1 MQAEKE
7 TKEKD
12 THRQIVEVAE
22 RLFRQIG
29 FQKTMVADIARE
41 LHMSP
46 ANVYRF
52 FAAKSEINEAV
63 CLDLLG
69 RIEAEAE
76 KIAATRGT
84 AAQRMRNLIG
94 SVEKTHS
101 KLYMSDRKLHEL
113 IAAATTENW
122 TIMRE
127 HNQRMAGMLEQII
140 ASGMGA
146 GEFRPGDAALAARL
160 VNTACIRF
168 SHPRLMGKM
177 SRSRCQSL
185 TKWSIFV
192 SPRSCRAPIP
202 PSDLMLAPLS
212 EGKHSLHFTGTF
224 PQFNFGINVTYNLTV
239 REDQST
245 DAGHKSGASLSDI
258 LLGMAVVPVCAL
270 DYCRKR
276 HH

>member
-7 TKEKD
+7 SKGKD

-29 FQKTMVADIARE
+29 FQKTTVTDIARE
-41 LHMSP
+41 LHISTSI
-46 ANVYRF
+46 VYRF

-76 KIAATRGT
+76 KIAASRGT

-113 IAAATTENW
+113 IAAAITENW
-122 TIMRE
+122 TVMRK
-127 HNQRMAGMLEQII
+127 HNQRMAGILEQII
-140 ASGMGA
+140 ASGMAA
-146 GEFRPGDAALAARL
+146 GEFHPGDAALAARL

-168 SHPRLMGKM
+168 CHPRLMAEYE
-177 SRSRCQSL
+177 QE
-185 TKWSIFV
+185 
-192 SPRSCRAPIP
+192 PEP
-202 PSDLMLAPLS
+202 
-212 EGKHSLHFTGTF
+212 
-224 PQFNFGINVTYNLTV
+224 
-239 REDQST
+239 
-245 DAGHKSGASLSDI
+245 
-258 LLGMAVVPVCAL
+258 AL
-270 DYCRKR
+270 DHMLDFCLAALVRVPA
-276 HH
+276 